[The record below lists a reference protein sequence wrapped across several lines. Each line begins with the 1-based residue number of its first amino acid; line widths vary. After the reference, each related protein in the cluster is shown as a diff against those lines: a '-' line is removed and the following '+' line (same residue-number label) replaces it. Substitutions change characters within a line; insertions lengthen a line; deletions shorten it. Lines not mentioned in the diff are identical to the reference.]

1 MPFLADIRYVVP
13 PLINLIVWVFIIPL
27 AKHWAQDYPNFNG
40 NIFVL
45 GLLSLAIFI
54 LLVFLF
60 ISVKLPLTV
69 GTLQW
74 RAGQF
79 SVPVTLSFLASIFF
93 PSTLFWSAFLIL
105 LMHVIVSAWYEMA
118 PQATTAPIIAHVTR
132 QRPDQ
137 VHELEAIVLEGNSE
151 SSI

>member
-1 MPFLADIRYVVP
+1 MPFFAADIRYVVP

-27 AKHWAQDYPNFNG
+27 AKHWAEDYLNFNS

-45 GLLSLAIFI
+45 ALLSLAIFI
-54 LLVFLF
+54 LVIFLF

-69 GTLQW
+69 GNLQW

-79 SVPVTLSFLASIFF
+79 SVPLALSFLASIFF
-93 PSTLFWSAFLIL
+93 PSPLFWSAFLIL
-105 LMHVIVSAWYEMA
+105 LMLVIVSAWYELT
-118 PQATTAPIIAHVTR
+118 PQATTAPIITHVTR
-132 QRPDQ
+132 QRPGQ
-137 VHELEAIVLEGNSE
+137 VELDEIVIEGNNE